1 MDDSFAA
8 EPVSAEHADWAVAA
22 LLGALELRH
31 PGTCRHAERVA
42 EIALDL
48 TAALAEI
55 ERCSRGHPVRSSKPQ
70 LGGAARAGRRPR
82 RE

>member
-1 MDDSFAA
+1 MDDSLLRSRF
-8 EPVSAEHADWAVAA
+8 PPSTQTGRSAA

-48 TAALAEI
+48 TAVVRPELAATEGI
-55 ERCSRGHPVRSSKPQ
+55 GRAYLPLPLATR
-70 LGGAARAGRRPR
+70 ARRRRLPS
-82 RE
+82 